1 MTIEKDFGIT
11 VRNHRK
17 KQGLSQ
23 EAFAEKADIH
33 RTYVSEIELGKVEIS
48 LRVAE
53 KISRALGVR
62 LSKLIGEAKG

>member
-1 MTIEKDFGIT
+1 MPIEKDFGEV
-11 VRNHRK
+11 VRKYRQ

-53 KISRALGVR
+53 KISSALGTKLSR
-62 LSKLIGEAKG
+62 LIKETES